1 MAQPAGLMFL
11 HKGFQFVN
19 NTPNNPNNPNDLK
32 NVVDDFMESIDPV
45 KTPQDGCKRIDAAR
59 IAMAHSAA
67 CIMLM
72 PLQNKDVLKKMQQ
85 RNNHYQACA
94 GALVFAPNRIQHKHL
109 TTSSRLRNLMHGGIL
124 GALARKL
131 TLDPTQSRQW
141 NQPKGALCIV
151 QRANNAEG
159 CAHVKWSIPEFQCRF
174 NMGIRIYNPRQ
185 SPFSGLNDDD
195 VLALFN
201 RMDTVEGRQ
210 AFLDE
215 CRALANAPHHS
226 RVVRT
231 MDDAAP
237 ENDAAYHVRRPIA
250 VEDMWIAGYV
260 TGFTKVCT
268 KKMAAVN
275 DVEEPTMVRCTNLV
289 DMYRF
294 IARVEWMLKDPNVR
308 SVLNLNAFYA
318 AHVKRLLYMAGE
330 GIEHSAYIFGRICPE
345 MMTPEV
351 HLQVVPNPRF
361 YMVPPMLVQP
371 DDDVFGPMKVACQ
384 AFMPPAPPPPRQMCY
399 SDCSDYD
406 TDDDYYDNDNDDNDD
421 YYDNDNDND
430 GDNDGDND
438 ANDVRG

>member
-1 MAQPAGLMFL
+1 
-11 HKGFQFVN
+11 
-19 NTPNNPNNPNDLK
+19 
-32 NVVDDFMESIDPV
+32 VDDFMESIHPT

-72 PLQNKDVLKKMQQ
+72 PLQNKQDALKKMKES
-85 RNNHYQACA
+85 NNHYQACA
-94 GALVFAPNRIQHKHL
+94 GAIVFAPNRIQRKHL
-109 TTSSRLRNLMHGGIL
+109 TTSSRRRNLMHGGIL
-124 GALARKL
+124 GTLARKL

-174 NMGIRIYNPRQ
+174 NMGIRIYNPNQ

-237 ENDAAYHVRRPIA
+237 ENDAYHVRRPIV
-250 VEDMWIAGYV
+250 VEGMWIAGYV

-275 DVEEPTMVRCTNLV
+275 NVEERTMDRCTNLV
-289 DMYRF
+289 DLYRF

-318 AHVKRLLYMAGE
+318 AHVKRLIYMAGE
-330 GIEHSAYIFGRICPE
+330 GIEHSAYTFGGICPE

-361 YMVPPMLVQP
+361 YMVPPMLIQP
-371 DDDVFGPMKVACQ
+371 EDDVFGPMKVACQ
-384 AFMPPAPPPPRQMCY
+384 AFMPPAPPAPPPPPRQMCY

-406 TDDDYYDNDNDDNDD
+406 TDDYYDNDNDDYYDDDNDD
-421 YYDNDNDND
+421 DNDD
-430 GDNDGDND
+430 
-438 ANDVRG
+438 NDVRG